1 MNYYMKRVYHNKTN
15 FYNMIENMFLL
26 HVGFCCVTLNIS
38 VFITFYTLRLG
49 QLLYIHVFIKL
60 FTVMIV

>member
-1 MNYYMKRVYHNKTN
+1 
-15 FYNMIENMFLL
+15 MIENMFLL